1 MIKKEKDK
9 EKLSAQVDLNSNARL
24 SITSFNVLKLFYKL
38 GAECS
43 FHLEY
48 HQECVHTILEAL
60 KFNPEDPELWCLY
73 GKVFILKK
81 AFEYAKPLL
90 QRAIELDA
98 NYVEAKNLLN
108 IINEI

>member
-1 MIKKEKDK
+1 
-9 EKLSAQVDLNSNARL
+9 
-24 SITSFNVLKLFYKL
+24 LKLFYKL

-48 HQECVHTILEAL
+48 HQECVHTLLEAL

-73 GKVFILKK
+73 GKVFLEKK

-90 QRAIELDA
+90 EKAVKLDP
-98 NYVEAKNLLN
+98 NYEEPRKLL
-108 IINEI
+108 EILQSSV

>member
-9 EKLSAQVDLNSNARL
+9 EKLSAQVELNSNTRL

-48 HQECVHTILEAL
+48 HQECVHTLLEAL

-81 AFEYAKPLL
+81 AFDYAKPLIERAVEL
-90 QRAIELDA
+90 DPNYIEAIELLKIT
-98 NYVEAKNLLN
+98 NS
-108 IINEI
+108 I

>member
-1 MIKKEKDK
+1 M
-9 EKLSAQVDLNSNARL
+9 ST
-24 SITSFNVLKLFYKL
+24 TSFNVLKLFYKL

-73 GKVFILKK
+73 GKVFMLKK
-81 AFEYAKPLL
+81 AFEYAKPLFEK
-90 QRAIELDA
+90 AIELNRD
-98 NYVEAKNLLN
+98 YDEPKHLLKIIEENL
-108 IINEI
+108 

>member
-1 MIKKEKDK
+1 MNPN
-9 EKLSAQVDLNSNARL
+9 QRL

-48 HQECVHTILEAL
+48 HQECVHTLLEAL

-73 GKVFILKK
+73 GKVFIVKK
-81 AFEYAKPLL
+81 SFEYAKPLIE
-90 QRAIELDA
+90 RAIQLDP
-98 NYVEAKNLLN
+98 NYEEAKNLLKILN
-108 IINEI
+108 SEM